1 MNNNTTPY
9 PSAYRALLRP
19 ALSTILAGLLLS
31 SLLAPPAAA
40 RNFLRFSG
48 AGVVFPFVTAA
59 IEPWVKQTNAP
70 APVIEQ
76 TGTGAGIKNF
86 CSGMSDNSAD
96 VAMASRP
103 IKADELAECKKNG
116 VTKIIELPFGYD
128 GIVIAQRKGNAPFNL
143 THQALFLAL
152 SRDMQQGKPKINNWQ
167 TINPAYST
175 RPIRFYG
182 PAVGTG
188 TRDALIDLSLIPG
201 ANQATKGLT
210 ADKIKEMASTIRN
223 DGVYIDA
230 GDNFNLIVTKIQNDR
245 EALGVLGY
253 NYLIQN
259 QSAIAPAS
267 VEGVL
272 PTVANIRSK
281 KYPLTRLLYLYVKAE
296 RLTPPLQQFL
306 QLFLSEAVIGDNSTM
321 AQKGLVPLPKG
332 DRDKARTIL
341 SAQKLLPQ

>member
-1 MNNNTTPY
+1 
-9 PSAYRALLRP
+9 
-19 ALSTILAGLLLS
+19 
-31 SLLAPPAAA
+31 
-40 RNFLRFSG
+40 
-48 AGVVFPFVTAA
+48 
-59 IEPWVKQTNAP
+59 
-70 APVIEQ
+70 
-76 TGTGAGIKNF
+76 
-86 CSGMSDNSAD
+86 
-96 VAMASRP
+96 
-103 IKADELAECKKNG
+103 
-116 VTKIIELPFGYD
+116 
-128 GIVIAQRKGNAPFNL
+128 
-143 THQALFLAL
+143 
-152 SRDMQQGKPKINNWQ
+152 
-167 TINPAYST
+167 
-175 RPIRFYG
+175 
-182 PAVGTG
+182 
-188 TRDALIDLSLIPG
+188 
-201 ANQATKGLT
+201 QATKGLT

-245 EALGVLGY
+245 EALGILGY

-332 DRDKARTIL
+332 DRDQARTIL